1 MAQKSQK
8 GPNKLVELEAIR
20 GAAALY
26 VVIHHMLGSTGLK
39 NVAPALL
46 RAPFRFGQEA
56 VIIFFLMSGFV
67 IYLATYKK
75 PQLTFSEY
83 FFKRF
88 FRIYPVFVSTLI
100 ISLIVAFC
108 NSETLIK
115 GDLIDFAGNIFM
127 LQDTGNKPGTFVY
140 PFLHNHALWSLSYEW
155 WFYMLFLAVLG
166 LLSFLRRHY
175 KYSGSSIY
183 PVGVISLLAYAAYLL
198 FPNHMLLII
207 SYLVL
212 WWAGVACA
220 EIYCRGERFSFQ
232 ALKPIYICLLGMTAV
247 TLIPLRQLFFDGTP
261 AFNVNDYP
269 FIDFRHY
276 SFAVLSMVIIQYSP
290 ILKSL
295 NISAPLRWFSALASI
310 SYGLYCVHFPI
321 LRLALPFIHNLVLE
335 YTVKLVIILLLA
347 YLLEMKLQP
356 WWNKLAAKIERARAG
371 ALAIPAS
378 TLSQAGKP

>member
-1 MAQKSQK
+1 MAQSLQK
-8 GPNKLVELEAIR
+8 GSNKLEALEAIR
-20 GAAALY
+20 GAAAIY
-26 VVIHHMLGSTGLK
+26 VVIHHMLGSTELK
-39 NVAPALL
+39 DVAPALL

-75 PQLTFSEY
+75 RQLTFREY

-88 FRIYPVFVSTLI
+88 FRIYPVFVSTLLISVI
-100 ISLIVAFC
+100 ISFWNAEAL
-108 NSETLIK
+108 TQ
-115 GDLIDFAGNIFM
+115 GDALDFIGNLFM

-155 WFYMLFLAVLG
+155 WFYMLFLPVLG
-166 LLSFLRRHY
+166 LLASLRRY
-175 KYSGSSIY
+175 YTGPDIY
-183 PVGVISLLAYAAYLL
+183 PVGIISALAYGAYLI
-198 FPNHMLLII
+198 FPNHLLLIV

-220 EIYCRGERFSFQ
+220 EIYCRGEQFTFQ
-232 ALKPIYICLLGMTAV
+232 ALKPIYICLLGMTAL
-247 TLIPLRQLFFDGTP
+247 TLIPLRQLFVAGGP

-276 SFAVLSMVIIQYSP
+276 AFAVLGIVVIQFSP
-290 ILKSL
+290 LLKTRHL
-295 NISAPLRWFSALASI
+295 TGPLRWFSALASI

-321 LRLALPFIHNLVLE
+321 LRLELPFIHNLVLE
-335 YTVKLVIILLLA
+335 YALKLVIILLLA

-356 WWNKLAAKIERARAG
+356 WWNKLALRLEGTRATAAPAVAAG
-371 ALAIPAS
+371 A
-378 TLSQAGKP
+378 LSQAGKA